1 MQEVNSTTTA
11 SDVIPFTGK
20 EQAPNGFRVISLH
33 WKERKATDTKP
44 AVLKRASVSLLAPTI
59 NIAVEPQTLQQACQD
74 AVNELQDA
82 LARSIVEAD
91 AAIKFIPFQDL
102 SHAAIV
108 AFASA
113 VSTSK
118 RLNSAAIVGWFDTNL
133 QDALMA
139 ALTKALNITDAND
152 LDMTKLV
159 RAVEV
164 YRNSFAELAAP
175 KPSVTLADAEKLLR
189 WAQKATDQ
197 ESPITASILNKL
209 NLITK
214 RTQVELLI

>member
-1 MQEVNSTTTA
+1 MQEVNSTTSAT
-11 SDVIPFTGK
+11 DVLAFTGK

-33 WKERKATDTKP
+33 WKERKATTDKP
-44 AVLKRASVSLLAPTI
+44 AIAKRASVSLIAPTI
-59 NIAVEPQTLQQACQD
+59 AIAVEPASLQQACQE

-91 AAIKFIPFQDL
+91 AAIKFVPFSEL
-102 SHAAIV
+102 SDAAVV

-118 RLNSAAIVGWFDTNL
+118 RLNSAAIVGWFDVNL

-175 KPSVTLADAEKLLR
+175 KPSVTVADAEKLLR

-197 ESPITASILNKL
+197 ESPITASILSKL

>member
-1 MQEVNSTTTA
+1 MQEINSTTTA
-11 SDVIPFTGK
+11 TDVLAFTGK
-20 EQAPNGFRVISLH
+20 EQAPQGYCVISLH

-44 AVLKRASVSLLAPTI
+44 AIAKRASVSLIAPSI
-59 NIAVEPQTLQQACQD
+59 SISIEPASLQQACQD
-74 AVNELQDA
+74 AVNELQAD
-82 LARSIVEAD
+82 LARSLVEAD
-91 AAIKFIPFQDL
+91 KDIKFIPFSSLNAD
-102 SHAAIV
+102 AVV

-118 RLNSAAIVGWFDTNL
+118 RLNSASIVGWFDTNL
-133 QDALMA
+133 QDALMT

-197 ESPITASILNKL
+197 DSPITASILSKL